1 MPGGPVDAYLDA
13 RHRRRWSAAAGAA
26 PLQAQPDEE
35 IILADP
41 AFSLTF
47 SAGYI
52 ASDLDLWGKHGIK
65 VKTVQIT
72 GIGAINS
79 VISGS
84 SHFAQA
90 SASSFGRATARGQKL
105 IAIATTIDRPFAQ
118 IVLRKEIAQAAA
130 STRRRRWKSARAVLK
145 GRTIAVDSINSM
157 IHAYVRLIAARA
169 GINPDDIRV
178 APMAPNSMLAAFQS
192 KQIDGYAMSLPWPQ
206 KAVQDGEALLI
217 ASGPDGEPGDMIPF
231 GHNLIVTRQDTCAQK
246 KALCRAMG
254 QSIKD
259 ATAFIKTKPDE
270 AFALLKKRFPTLDD
284 KLLKASFEELQK
296 VTPSPPVVNRAVDR
310 ELRDVQRRRGPA
322 QGRRE
327 AEVLRRHLHQRIR
340 EVTVSRASARRERCA
355 AAPGTYQTPFTSRSS
370 TRYRARA
377 APHPGH
383 ERLLLVD
390 DPRPQHADVRDLD
403 LQHVAGL
410 HPERRLAAVADAL
423 RRAGGDDVAGM
434 QRGEVRA
441 EADDLLA

>member
-1 MPGGPVDAYLDA
+1 MRFPMLAI
-13 RHRRRWSAAAGAA
+13 AAAVAMTAGTA
-26 PLQAQPDEE
+26 PAQAQPAEE

-118 IVLRKEIAQAAA
+118 IVLRKEVAQAAGFDPKA
-130 STRRRRWKSARAVLK
+130 PLEKRAAVLK

-157 IHAYVRLIAARA
+157 IHAYVRLVVSRA
-169 GINPDDIRV
+169 GVNPDDVRI

-206 KAVQDGEALLI
+206 KAVQDGEAFLI

-231 GHNLIVTRQDTCAQK
+231 GHNLIVTRQDTCVQK

-284 KLLKASFEELQK
+284 KLLKASFDELQK
-296 VTPSPPVVNRAVDR
+296 VTPSPPVVNKASIENSETFNVDAGLLKAD
-310 ELRDVQRRRGPA
+310 EKLKSYDG
-322 QGRRE
+322 
-327 AEVLRRHLHQRIR
+327 I
-340 EVTVSRASARRERCA
+340 
-355 AAPGTYQTPFTSRSS
+355 FTSE
-370 TRYRARA
+370 Y
-377 APHPGH
+377 
-383 ERLLLVD
+383 VN
-390 DPRPQHADVRDLD
+390 
-403 LQHVAGL
+403 
-410 HPERRLAAVADAL
+410 
-423 RRAGGDDVAGM
+423 
-434 QRGEVRA
+434 
-441 EADDLLA
+441 

>member
-1 MPGGPVDAYLDA
+1 MRFPMLAIATAVAMT
-13 RHRRRWSAAAGAA
+13 AGTA
-26 PLQAQPDEE
+26 PAQAQPAEE

-47 SAGYI
+47 SASYI

-118 IVLRKEIAQAAA
+118 IVLRKEIAQAAGFDPKA
-130 STRRRRWKSARAVLK
+130 PLEKRAAVLK
-145 GRTIAVDSINSM
+145 GRTIAVDSINPM
-157 IHAYVRLIAARA
+157 IHAYVRLVVSRA
-169 GINPDDIRV
+169 GVNPDDVRI

-206 KAVQDGEALLI
+206 KAVQDGEAFLI

-231 GHNLIVTRQDTCAQK
+231 GHNLIVTRQDTCVQK

-259 ATAFIKTKPDE
+259 ATAFIKTRPDE

-284 KLLKASFEELQK
+284 KLLKASFDELQK
-296 VTPSPPVVNRAVDR
+296 VTPSPPVVNKASLENSETFNVDAGLLKAD
-310 ELRDVQRRRGPA
+310 EKLKSYDG
-322 QGRRE
+322 
-327 AEVLRRHLHQRIR
+327 I
-340 EVTVSRASARRERCA
+340 
-355 AAPGTYQTPFTSRSS
+355 FTSE
-370 TRYRARA
+370 Y
-377 APHPGH
+377 
-383 ERLLLVD
+383 VN
-390 DPRPQHADVRDLD
+390 
-403 LQHVAGL
+403 
-410 HPERRLAAVADAL
+410 
-423 RRAGGDDVAGM
+423 
-434 QRGEVRA
+434 
-441 EADDLLA
+441 

>member
-1 MPGGPVDAYLDA
+1 MRASILAIAALAAMTAGGTPAK
-13 RHRRRWSAAAGAA
+13 
-26 PLQAQPDEE
+26 AQSSEE

-52 ASDLDLWGKHGIK
+52 ASDLDLWSKHGIK
-65 VKTVQIT
+65 VKTVLIT

-84 SHFAQA
+84 SQFAQA

-118 IVLRKEIAQAAA
+118 VVLRKEIAQAAGFDPKA
-130 STRRRRWKSARAVLK
+130 PLARRAAVLK

-157 IHAYVRLIAARA
+157 IHAYVRLIAARG
-169 GINPDDIRV
+169 GINPDDIRI

-206 KAVQDGEALLI
+206 KAVQDGEAFLI

-231 GHNLIVTRQDTCAQK
+231 GHNLIVTRQDTCVQK
-246 KALCRAMG
+246 KALCMAMG

-259 ATAFIKTKPDE
+259 ATAFIKNKPDE

-284 KLLKASFEELQK
+284 KLLKASFEELLK
-296 VTPSPPVVNRAVDR
+296 VTPSPPVVNKASIENSETFNVDAGLLKAD
-310 ELRDVQRRRGPA
+310 EKLKSYDG
-322 QGRRE
+322 
-327 AEVLRRHLHQRIR
+327 I
-340 EVTVSRASARRERCA
+340 
-355 AAPGTYQTPFTSRSS
+355 FTS
-370 TRYRARA
+370 
-377 APHPGH
+377 
-383 ERLLLVD
+383 EFVK
-390 DPRPQHADVRDLD
+390 
-403 LQHVAGL
+403 
-410 HPERRLAAVADAL
+410 
-423 RRAGGDDVAGM
+423 
-434 QRGEVRA
+434 
-441 EADDLLA
+441 

>member
-1 MPGGPVDAYLDA
+1 MRISMLAI
-13 RHRRRWSAAAGAA
+13 AAAAVMAGTAQV
-26 PLQAQPDEE
+26 LAQPAEE
-35 IILADP
+35 IVLADP

-52 ASDLDLWGKHGIK
+52 ASDLDLWGRHGIK

-118 IVLRKEIAQAAA
+118 IVLRKEIAQAAGFDPKA
-130 STRRRRWKSARAVLK
+130 PLEKRAAVLK

-157 IHAYVRLIAARA
+157 IHAYVRLVVSRA
-169 GINPDDIRV
+169 GVSPDDIRI

-192 KQIDGYAMSLPWPQ
+192 RQIDGYAMSLPWPQ
-206 KAVQDGEALLI
+206 KAVQDGEAFLI

-231 GHNLIVTRQDTCAQK
+231 GHNLIVTRQDTCVQK
-246 KALCRAMG
+246 KPLCRAMG

-259 ATAFIKTKPDE
+259 ATAFIKTRPDE

-284 KLLKASFEELQK
+284 KLLKASFDELLK
-296 VTPSPPVVNRAVDR
+296 VTPSPPVVNKASLENSETFNVDAGLLKPD
-310 ELRDVQRRRGPA
+310 EKLKSYDG
-322 QGRRE
+322 
-327 AEVLRRHLHQRIR
+327 I
-340 EVTVSRASARRERCA
+340 
-355 AAPGTYQTPFTSRSS
+355 FTSE
-370 TRYRARA
+370 Y
-377 APHPGH
+377 
-383 ERLLLVD
+383 VN
-390 DPRPQHADVRDLD
+390 
-403 LQHVAGL
+403 
-410 HPERRLAAVADAL
+410 
-423 RRAGGDDVAGM
+423 
-434 QRGEVRA
+434 
-441 EADDLLA
+441 

>member
-1 MPGGPVDAYLDA
+1 MRVSILAIAALAVAASLTVTAA
-13 RHRRRWSAAAGAA
+13 R
-26 PLQAQPDEE
+26 AQSSEE

-52 ASDLDLWGKHGIK
+52 ASDLDLWSKHGIK

-118 IVLRKEIAQAAA
+118 VVLRKEIAQAAGFDPKA
-130 STRRRRWKSARAVLK
+130 PLEKRAAVLK

-157 IHAYVRLIAARA
+157 IHAYVRLIAARG

-192 KQIDGYAMSLPWPQ
+192 KQIDGYAMSLPWPL
-206 KAVQDGEALLI
+206 KAVQDGEAFLI

-231 GHNLIVTRQDTCAQK
+231 GHNLIVTKQDTCAQK

-259 ATAFIKTKPDE
+259 ATAFIKNKPDE

-284 KLLKASFEELQK
+284 NLLKASFQELLK
-296 VTPSPPVVNRAVDR
+296 VTPSPPVVNKASIENSETFNVDAGLLKAD
-310 ELRDVQRRRGPA
+310 EKLKSYDG
-322 QGRRE
+322 
-327 AEVLRRHLHQRIR
+327 I
-340 EVTVSRASARRERCA
+340 
-355 AAPGTYQTPFTSRSS
+355 FTSE
-370 TRYRARA
+370 Y
-377 APHPGH
+377 
-383 ERLLLVD
+383 VN
-390 DPRPQHADVRDLD
+390 
-403 LQHVAGL
+403 
-410 HPERRLAAVADAL
+410 
-423 RRAGGDDVAGM
+423 
-434 QRGEVRA
+434 
-441 EADDLLA
+441 